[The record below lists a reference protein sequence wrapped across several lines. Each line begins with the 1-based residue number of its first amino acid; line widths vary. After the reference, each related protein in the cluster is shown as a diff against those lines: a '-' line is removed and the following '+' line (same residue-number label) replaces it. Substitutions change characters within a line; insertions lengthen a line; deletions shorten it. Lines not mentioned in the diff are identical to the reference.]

1 MPSSNETVKP
11 ATAADA
17 QEQSGTVAGPA
28 LPLDPSQPVSADEM
42 MSQEEI
48 SALLAEIK
56 AEQTA
61 AASQPPADQA
71 EEANSEPLPA
81 ATAANASKPADV
93 PPSAAQTAPAG
104 IGRLPAVK
112 PLVLLASALILLALA
127 GLSGYIAAI
136 QTPEAAAGNSLETQL
151 KARGVRYLPDDF
163 VKYAGRGNKEITDL
177 FLQSGMPPDAYRS
190 SDGFTPLM
198 AAASFGRLEIIS
210 RLLEQGA
217 SPNSKDKDGQTALM
231 KAAAYNYPEAAG
243 LLLQAGADYS
253 ISDSR
258 GRNAASLALEQKDPQ
273 MLKLLAQAGI
283 IKTAAAPAAGKS
295 GPQPAAQPQPPQAQ
309 PVEFT
314 LAGRKAGYMQI
325 GQPLASVYQQ
335 YSRKNAT
342 ITTNHTPYPTVK
354 IYLDGRATPSLIA
367 SVSIRNQGADQIID
381 GIQVCDE
388 RFKTA
393 RGIGINST
401 LGELRQTDGFDD
413 IRHIDQSLY
422 AIAKNIAFELSIS
435 LDTLPFEWLETGQT
449 SSLSDNITIQRIIV
463 R

>member
-17 QEQSGTVAGPA
+17 QEQSVTVAGPT

-48 SALLAEIK
+48 SALLAEMK

-61 AASQPPADQA
+61 DSPADQA
-71 EEANSEPLPA
+71 EAAGSE
-81 ATAANASKPADV
+81 
-93 PPSAAQTAPAG
+93 PPSAAAAANGSKSAAVPSPAAQKAPAG

-136 QTPEAAAGNSLETQL
+136 QAPEAAAGNSLETQL

-163 VKYAGRGNKEITDL
+163 VKYAGRGNQEITDL

-210 RLLEQGA
+210 RLLAQGA
-217 SPNSKDKDGQTALM
+217 SLNSKDKDGQTALM

-258 GRNAASLALEQKDPQ
+258 GRNAASLALERKDPQ

-283 IKTAAAPAAGKS
+283 IKADAAPAPGKA
-295 GPQPAAQPQPPQAQ
+295 GPQPSGQPQQPQAQ
-309 PVEFT
+309 PAEFT
-314 LAGRKAGYMQI
+314 LAVRKAGYMQI

-342 ITTNHTPYPTVK
+342 ITTDHAPYPTIKV
-354 IYLDGRATPSLIA
+354 YLDGRATPSLIG
-367 SVSIRNQGADQIID
+367 SVSIRNQGIDQIID
-381 GIQVCDE
+381 GIHVYDE
-388 RFKTA
+388 RFKTV

-401 LGELRQTDGFDD
+401 LGDLRQAGGFDD

-422 AIAKNIAFELSIS
+422 AIAKDIAFELSIS
-435 LDTLPFEWLETGQT
+435 IDTLPFDWLETGQT
-449 SSLSDNITIQRIIV
+449 SSLSDNITIQSVIV

>member
-17 QEQSGTVAGPA
+17 QEQSVTVAGPT

-48 SALLAEIK
+48 SALLAEMK

-61 AASQPPADQA
+61 ASQPPAGQA
-71 EEANSEPLPA
+71 ETADGEPPAA
-81 ATAANASKPADV
+81 ATAANGSKSVDV
-93 PPSAAQTAPAG
+93 PSPAAQKAPAG

-136 QTPEAAAGNSLETQL
+136 QAPEAAAGNSLETQL

-163 VKYAGRGNKEITDL
+163 VKYAGRGNQEITDL

-217 SPNSKDKDGQTALM
+217 SLNSKDKDGQTALM

-258 GRNAASLALEQKDPQ
+258 GRNAASLALERKDPQ

-283 IKTAAAPAAGKS
+283 IKADAAPAPGKA
-295 GPQPAAQPQPPQAQ
+295 GPQPAGQPPQQPQAQ
-309 PVEFT
+309 PAEFT

-342 ITTNHTPYPTVK
+342 ITTDHTPYPTVK
-354 IYLDGRATPSLIA
+354 VYLDGRATPSLIG
-367 SVSIRNQGADQIID
+367 SVSIRNQGIDQIID
-381 GIQVCDE
+381 GIHVYDE
-388 RFKTA
+388 RFKTV

-401 LGELRQTDGFDD
+401 LGDLRQAGGFDD

-422 AIAKNIAFELSIS
+422 AIAKDIAFELSIS
-435 LDTLPFEWLETGQT
+435 IDTLPFDWLETGQT
-449 SSLSDNITIQRIIV
+449 SSLSDNITIQSVIV